1 MASPRKFL
9 VLAKI
14 ETTQFTD
21 ATPVAASNS
30 ILVKNLKCTPLR
42 VESTDRA
49 LIRPYFGNS
58 EQLPVMEEA
67 MIEFDVEVA
76 GAGAAGTVPKWGPL
90 VRACSFG
97 ETINA
102 GVSVVYNPVSASFEF
117 LTIYA
122 YRDGVLYKL
131 LGAHGSISLDMG
143 AKKIPHFHFKFV
155 GKYSAVTDA
164 AIPGGADFTGFQ
176 VPKASIPANLGT
188 TTIGGYA
195 AKLSAFTVDM
205 ANEVSHAIWMNNETL
220 SPVDRKPKGTL
231 TVEAVTV
238 ATKDYFTTIRNAT
251 LSALTLAQ
259 GTVAGNIVQFD
270 APKVQLVDHA
280 EGDFSGALSYTF
292 NTTLS
297 PNAGNDEFTITA
309 K

>member
-42 VESTDRA
+42 VESADRA

-58 EQLPVMEEA
+58 EMLPVMEEA
-67 MIEFDVEVA
+67 LIEFDVEVA
-76 GAGAAGTVPKWGPL
+76 GAGAAGTAPKYGPL
-90 VRACSFG
+90 LRGSSFG

-131 LGAHGSISLDMG
+131 LGAHGSVSLDMG

-164 AIPGGADFTGFQ
+164 AIPGGADFSGFQ

-205 ANEVSHAIWMNNETL
+205 ANEVSHAVWMNNETL

-238 ATKDYFTTIRNAT
+238 ATKDYFTTVRNAT

-292 NTTLS
+292 NTTLN
-297 PNAGNDEFTITA
+297 PNAGNDEFVITV

>member
-21 ATPVAASNS
+21 ATPVAAANS

-42 VESTDRA
+42 VESADRA

-76 GAGAAGTVPKWGPL
+76 GAGAAGTAPKYGPL
-90 VRACSFG
+90 LRGSSFS

-102 GVSVVYNPVSASFEF
+102 GVSVVYNPVSAAFEF

-131 LGAHGSISLDMG
+131 LGAHGSVSLDMG

-164 AIPGGADFTGFQ
+164 AIPGSADFSGFQ

-195 AKLSAFTVDM
+195 AKLSAFTADM
-205 ANEVSHAIWMNNETL
+205 AIEVSHAVWMNNETL

-270 APKVQLVDHA
+270 APKVQLIDHA
-280 EGDFSGALSYTF
+280 EGEYSGALSYTF
-292 NTTLS
+292 NTTLN
-297 PNAGNDEFTITA
+297 PNAGNDELTITV